1 MIQSFFFSLFFVL
14 FLFENAGPGHYPVTA
29 LSQSAVAG
37 CASGFRS
44 KTRRF
49 PKGDDLGVTGKIPG
63 PGAHDVDRSMRFKA
77 YQGEFKGAHSSF
89 RSESQ
94 RGKQMILS
102 RGIPGPGAY
111 HVGMTEEELLQK
123 RRALE
128 KMLDKAPIGGLR
140 VLGKYSEES
149 VHHVMESTVVDISMT
164 PPSFKPVSLSLS
176 RISSILKHPN
186 KSFLTQ

>member
-1 MIQSFFFSLFFVL
+1 MIQSFFFPLFFVL

-140 VLGKYSEES
+140 VLGKYSKRRERA
-149 VHHVMESTVVDISMT
+149 
-164 PPSFKPVSLSLS
+164 S
-176 RISSILKHPN
+176 RIWKAL
-186 KSFLTQ
+186 